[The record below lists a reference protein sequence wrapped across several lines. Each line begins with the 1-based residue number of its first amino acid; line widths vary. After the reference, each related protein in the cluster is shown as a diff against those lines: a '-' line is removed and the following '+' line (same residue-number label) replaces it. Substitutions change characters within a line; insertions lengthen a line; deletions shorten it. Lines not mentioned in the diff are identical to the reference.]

1 MVNPDGRLDVFAG
14 LASLVDKSLLRQD
27 EGADGEPRFR
37 MLETVREFAMEQL
50 AVSGE
55 DKMIRARH
63 AMFFVELA
71 EQAEHEFFGPQERAW
86 LDRCQAELDNVRA
99 ALDWSASDGSD
110 PALGLRL
117 GTALWW
123 LWLRRVSLREGRA
136 WLERGLTR
144 RGAVPTVVRAKAL
157 AVAAEIATFQNDYP
171 PALAWLEESLALY
184 RAIDDPFGLARARF
198 FLGDYQLNGGEV
210 GASIQPLEEALAGFK
225 QLDATAWAGVTL
237 YYLAA
242 SVSLL
247 HDAERAR
254 MLADEALALCR
265 QAGFGSGMAM
275 TFGRLGT
282 QAFREGDYEAAE
294 RHFRDA
300 LALRLTLDDRY
311 GMANQL
317 TELAFVAAARGE
329 AERAARLDGAA
340 SALRKVTGAE
350 IDARQ
355 RADYGRFLAGLR
367 TTLGHSRF
375 EEVWTPTR
383 DRTAELSVA
392 AAREVI
398 SDELA
403 MVPSLNS

>member
-1 MVNPDGRLDVFAG
+1 
-14 LASLVDKSLLRQD
+14 
-27 EGADGEPRFR
+27 
-37 MLETVREFAMEQL
+37 VREYAMERL

-55 DKMIRARH
+55 DQTIRARH
-63 AMFFVELA
+63 ATFFVEVG
-71 EQAEHEFFGPQERAW
+71 EQADHEFFGPQERAW
-86 LDRCQAELDNVRA
+86 LDRCQGELDNVRA
-99 ALDWSASDGSD
+99 ALDWSASDDGD
-110 PALGLRL
+110 QALGLRL
-117 GTALWW
+117 GAALWW

-144 RGAVPTVVRAKAL
+144 RGAVPAVVRAKAL

-184 RAIDDPFGLARARF
+184 RTIDDRFGLARVRLF
-198 FLGDYQLNGGEV
+198 QGDYHLNGGDVE
-210 GASIQPLEEALAGFK
+210 ASIQPLEEALAGFR
-225 QLDATAWAGVTL
+225 QLDATAWAGITL

-242 SVSLL
+242 SVSRL

-254 MLADEALALCR
+254 ALADEALALCR

-282 QAFREGDYEAAE
+282 QAFQERDYAAAE

-317 TELAFVAAARGE
+317 TELAYVAAARGE
-329 AERAARLDGAA
+329 AERAARLDSAA
-340 SALRKVTGAE
+340 SALRNVTGAE
-350 IDARQ
+350 IDGVQ
-355 RADYGRFLAGLR
+355 RADYDRFLAGLR
-367 TTLGHSRF
+367 STLGHDRF
-375 EEVWTPTR
+375 EEAWTPGR
-383 DRTAELSVA
+383 DRTAEQTVA
-392 AAREVI
+392 AAREII

-403 MVPSLNS
+403 MVPSPSS